1 MFVHNTAGLFWG
13 TLTVQFDLVAVLF
26 FMSGLAFAGLF
37 GFALLS
43 RGGASAANSSEQDD
57 SLVFLLKDGE
67 VVDTNFGARR
77 ILDTVVGPSS
87 DAKKLRLF
95 LSNHFEDFD
104 TLLLSAGATGDM
116 TGIACD
122 GQSQVVREV
131 AGDTVKLQVNFV
143 SDTGPG
149 ARDVHAMRALENE
162 LSMLRAN
169 TSAAPFL
176 LWRQNNAGEITWVN
190 RAYLETVR
198 TFCEPGSELIWPLP
212 RLFPTLQPLADANE
226 GEPQRIAVHGKGL
239 TEESWYDCHVT
250 GIGKD
255 VLCTAI
261 PADEAVRAD
270 NRRREFTQTLTKTF
284 AELAI
289 GLAIFDRSRRLVLF
303 NPALLDLT
311 NLPTD
316 FLTSRPSM
324 VSFLDRLRENR
335 VMPEP
340 RDYRTWRTAIAELE
354 SAAVDGTYS
363 ETWSLPDGQTYHV
376 TGRPHPDGAV
386 ALLFEDISAEM
397 SLTRRFRAELEQSQA
412 VLDIVNDAVALF
424 SPAGQLILVNQA
436 YRDLWQADTDDNV
449 TSADLT
455 EATRRWYSLSAPTPV
470 WGDFR
475 DFAQMSQER
484 EEWSAT
490 VHLKDGR
497 SVTCRFVPH
506 KAGATMAVFQVQRRR
521 ALAGGE
527 LRQTG

>member
-1 MFVHNTAGLFWG
+1 MPL
-13 TLTVQFDLVAVLF
+13 DPVAVLLF
-26 FMSGLAFAGLF
+26 VSGLAFSVLLA
-37 GFALLS
+37 FAVSS
-43 RGGASAANSSEQDD
+43 RRGASEAIKAGQNEA
-57 SLVFLLKDGE
+57 LVFLLRDGE
-67 VVDTNFGARR
+67 VVDSNFAARR
-77 ILDTVVGPSS
+77 VLDSTAGPKSEIE
-87 DAKKLRLF
+87 KLRLF
-95 LSNHFEDFD
+95 LSRHFENADVLV
-104 TLLLSAGATGDM
+104 TNAASSGD
-116 TGIACD
+116 ISDASRD
-122 GQSQVVREV
+122 GQTQVLRET
-131 AGDTVKLQVNFV
+131 AGDTVRLKV
-143 SDTGPG
+143 SFAHSATPD
-149 ARDVHAMRALENE
+149 RDDIHSIRALESE

-176 LWRQNNAGEITWVN
+176 LWRQNQAGEITWVN

-198 TFCEPGSELIWPLP
+198 TFCEPGSDLIWPLP
-212 RLFPTLQPLADANE
+212 RLFPTLQPLVDATN
-226 GEPQRIAVHGKGL
+226 GESQRIAVHGKGM
-239 TEESWYDCHVT
+239 TEDAWYDCHIAP
-250 GIGKD
+250 IGQD
-255 VLCTAI
+255 ILCTAI
-261 PADEAVRAD
+261 PADEAVRAE

-354 SAAVDGTYS
+354 AAAADGTYS

-397 SLTRRFRAELEQSQA
+397 SLTRRFRAELEQTHA
-412 VLDIVNDAVALF
+412 VLDAVTDAVALF
-424 SPAGQLILVNQA
+424 SPAGQLILANQA
-436 YRDLWQADTDDNV
+436 YRNLWQTDPDGTLSPV
-449 TSADLT
+449 DLT
-455 EATRRWYSLSAPTPV
+455 EATRRWHALSTPTPV

-475 DFAQMSQER
+475 DFAQMPQDR
-484 EEWSAT
+484 EEWSST
-490 VHLKDGR
+490 VQLQDGR
-497 SVTCRFVPH
+497 SVYCRFVPQ
-506 KAGATMAVFQVQRRR
+506 KAGATMAIFQIQAQKLPIQGR
-521 ALAGGE
+521 